1 MPYYGAH
8 INAVLIHKLEILHS
22 RHFISDYVVCPS
34 ENVLP
39 CLHVYLTWLNQSADM
54 QLCLRTEL
62 SYMLLLVLVILSR
75 FVPILSSRIGY
86 LGC

>member
-22 RHFISDYVVCPS
+22 GHFISDYVVSPN

-39 CLHVYLTWLNQSADM
+39 CPGISN
-54 QLCLRTEL
+54 
-62 SYMLLLVLVILSR
+62 LVEPVCCHTAMSQD
-75 FVPILSSRIGY
+75 
-86 LGC
+86 